1 VVTAPYY
8 APCSCARRK
17 QLYLRVWRFHENN
30 KVRRGAGRR
39 REVEVQ
45 MHICTDI
52 DTSSGRSEKHTSQ
65 LALIHYIEFEV
76 GV

>member
-1 VVTAPYY
+1 
-8 APCSCARRK
+8 
-17 QLYLRVWRFHENN
+17 
-30 KVRRGAGRR
+30 VRRGAGRR